1 MSKIAPPRFLIFL
14 VLLVVG
20 IGLFVWLWHP
30 LKGIMA
36 GFDIAA
42 AMFLLSSLPLV
53 DDKAHQMRKRAKEN
67 DANKAALLAISVAVT
82 TVILVAVGAVIA
94 GARTLERVDVILI
107 FGTLSLAW
115 LFGNSIYAFHYAHM
129 YYSRNKGERSDAG
142 GIDFPGTKEPSYWD
156 FFYFAFTLGM
166 TFQTSDCAVAS
177 PAIRKVM
184 IGHCL
189 AAFVFNLGVLAFTI
203 NALGS

>member
-1 MSKIAPPRFLIFL
+1 MSKIAPPRFMIFL

-42 AMFLLSSLPLV
+42 ATFLLSSLPLV

-94 GARTLERVDVILI
+94 GARSLERVDVMLI

-115 LFGNSIYAFHYAHM
+115 LLGNTVYAFHYAHM
-129 YYSRNKGERSDAG
+129 YYSRNKGERRDAG
-142 GIDFPGTKEPSYWD
+142 GIDFTGTEEPSYWD

-166 TFQTSDCAVAS
+166 TFQTSDSNVTNSAMRRVVVAHS
-177 PAIRKVM
+177 FA
-184 IGHCL
+184 G
-189 AAFVFNLGVLAFTI
+189 FVYNIGVLAFTI
-203 NALGS
+203 NVLGG